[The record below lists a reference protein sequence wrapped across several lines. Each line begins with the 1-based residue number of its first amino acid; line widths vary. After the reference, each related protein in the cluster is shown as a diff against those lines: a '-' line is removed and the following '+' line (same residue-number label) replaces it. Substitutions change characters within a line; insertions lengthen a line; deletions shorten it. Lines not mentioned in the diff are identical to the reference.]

1 MSKPMSPEQVAEI
14 KARMREDPEIHRIA
28 KLLGVTVERFLE
40 DVERQGEA
48 VQLHDATT
56 PAERAG
62 AEAEIL
68 AATQR
73 GYATAE
79 ARRHALQGRRDVR
92 QGAETARREG
102 AARSLAGSAAGE
114 RRAPTTL
121 GTGAVLAED
130 RQTQTQL
137 QQQLGAA
144 RLRG

>member
-1 MSKPMSPEQVAEI
+1 MSTPMSPEQVAQI
-14 KARMREDPEIHRIA
+14 KARMREDPEIHRLA

-56 PAERAG
+56 AAERDG
-62 AEAEIL
+62 AEAELL

-79 ARRHALQGRRDVR
+79 ARRQTLQGRRDVR
-92 QGAETARREG
+92 LTAETARREG
-102 AARSLAGSAAGE
+102 AARSLAGSASAE
-114 RRAPTTL
+114 RLAPTTR

-130 RQTQTQL
+130 RQTQTHL
-137 QQQLGAA
+137 QHQLGAA